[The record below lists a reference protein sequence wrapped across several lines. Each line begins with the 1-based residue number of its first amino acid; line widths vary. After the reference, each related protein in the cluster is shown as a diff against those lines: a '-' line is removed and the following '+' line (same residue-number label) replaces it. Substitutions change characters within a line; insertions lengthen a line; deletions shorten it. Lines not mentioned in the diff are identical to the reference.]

1 MFGIID
7 NVLVDPK
14 AYVKEVLNNPFVDVS
29 DGVNVFK
36 GIQPRSNDEFEKKVL
51 KMFDGYEVAFNFI
64 RQSPYLQEEPN
75 YLHSDEMMGDVTI
88 LLYLNQNYPE
98 GAGTTVYIPNDT
110 KVIDY
115 KFNRMCWFDSKELHS
130 RNIKE
135 NFGVGHE
142 ARLVQVIFLKD
153 KNELNRT

>member
-51 KMFDGYEVAFNFI
+51 EMFDGYEVAFNFI
-64 RQSPYLQEEPN
+64 RQSP
-75 YLHSDEMMGDVTI
+75 
-88 LLYLNQNYPE
+88 LYHGGCY
-98 GAGTTVYIPNDT
+98 
-110 KVIDY
+110 
-115 KFNRMCWFDSKELHS
+115 DSSLFKSKLS
-130 RNIKE
+130 
-135 NFGVGHE
+135 
-142 ARLVQVIFLKD
+142 
-153 KNELNRT
+153 

>member
-7 NVLVDPK
+7 EVLVDPK
-14 AYVKEVLNNPFVDVS
+14 GYVKEVLSNPFVDVS

-88 LLYLNQNYPE
+88 LLYLNQN
-98 GAGTTVYIPNDT
+98 
-110 KVIDY
+110 
-115 KFNRMCWFDSKELHS
+115 
-130 RNIKE
+130 
-135 NFGVGHE
+135 
-142 ARLVQVIFLKD
+142 
-153 KNELNRT
+153 

>member
-51 KMFDGYEVAFNFI
+51 KMFDGY
-64 RQSPYLQEEPN
+64 
-75 YLHSDEMMGDVTI
+75 
-88 LLYLNQNYPE
+88 
-98 GAGTTVYIPNDT
+98 
-110 KVIDY
+110 
-115 KFNRMCWFDSKELHS
+115 
-130 RNIKE
+130 
-135 NFGVGHE
+135 
-142 ARLVQVIFLKD
+142 IF
-153 KNELNRT
+153 